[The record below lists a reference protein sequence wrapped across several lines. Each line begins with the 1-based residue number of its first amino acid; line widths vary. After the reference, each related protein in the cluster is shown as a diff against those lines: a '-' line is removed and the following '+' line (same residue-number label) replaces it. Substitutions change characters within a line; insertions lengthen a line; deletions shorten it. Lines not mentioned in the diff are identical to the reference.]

1 MKQFYRNSLTF
12 PDINFREELMAQ
24 IAFKTCDI
32 CSSALERH
40 LSTVNNVFC
49 GNCRGL
55 HTRQTATRQHEFQE
69 SSQMKT
75 NFNYTC
81 KELKII
87 FSFVRHVIY
96 LFVVSVWLENTID
109 TEFQISAINLLLIVI
124 LSKMK

>member
-1 MKQFYRNSLTF
+1 
-12 PDINFREELMAQ
+12 MAQ
-24 IAFKTCDI
+24 VAFKTCDI
-32 CSSALERH
+32 GSSALERH
-40 LSTVNNVFC
+40 FCIDCGQCFFC

-75 NFNYTC
+75 NFNYKC

-87 FSFVRHVIY
+87 FLFVRHVIY
-96 LFVVSVWLENTID
+96 LFVGSVWLENTID
-109 TEFQISAINLLLIVI
+109 TEFQISAINLLLIVV